1 MSIKNILTKVLK
13 KAYRYMA
20 KKPRIENLVV
30 FESFHGKRYSD
41 NPRAIYEYM
50 KENCPEFD
58 LIWSVNKESIP
69 MFKEMNVPYMKRFS
83 LKWLLTFPRAQYWV
97 NNVRLAKWMKKPKGT
112 TYLQTWHGTPLKRLG
127 TDIEEV
133 YMPGT
138 VTSKYR
144 KNIISESKNW
154 SYLVGPNAYSTEILS
169 RAFHFKGPVIE
180 SGYPRNDVLHNPSE
194 ARMQQIRQSLN
205 IDPKKKVVL
214 YAPTWR
220 DDQFF
225 EKGKYRFEFQF
236 DINRMK
242 EKYGD
247 DFVLLARMHYLVSE
261 SFDFTPYK
269 DFIIDVSDYYDIA
282 DLYLISDLLIT
293 DYSSVF
299 FDYATL
305 DRPIIFYMYD
315 LEDYRDRLRGF
326 YIDIEADAPGK
337 IVKTEDELIAEI
349 DRALTEGHADPARYE
364 RFKNRFCEWE
374 DGRSS
379 ERVVKRVFYK
389 QTLAPAYIPP
399 VEDETTVETE
409 PCETVLN

>member
-1 MSIKNILTKVLK
+1 MMSIKNILVKILK
-13 KAYRYMA
+13 KGYRYFS
-20 KKPRIENLVV
+20 KKPRIKNLVV
-30 FESFHGKRYSD
+30 FESFHGKRFSD

-50 KENCPEFD
+50 KKNCPEFD
-58 LIWSVNKESIP
+58 LIWSVDKRSIP
-69 MFKEMNVPYMKRFS
+69 LFKEMNVPYMKRFS
-83 LKWLLTFPRAQYWV
+83 IQWLRTFPRAQYWV

-133 YMPGT
+133 HMPGT
-138 VTSKYR
+138 VTTKYR

-180 SGYPRNDVLHNPSE
+180 SGYPRNDVLHEPSE
-194 ARMQQIRQSLN
+194 AQMKKIRESLN
-205 IDPKKKVVL
+205 IPADKKVVL

-225 EKGKYRFEFQF
+225 EVGKYRFEFQF
-236 DINRMK
+236 NINRLK
-242 EKYGD
+242 EQYGD

-261 SFDFTPYK
+261 SFDFSPYK
-269 DFIIDVSDYYDIA
+269 DFILDVSDYYDIA

-305 DRPIIFYMYD
+305 NRPIIFYMYD

-337 IVKTEDELIAEI
+337 IVKTEEDLFAEIGRALKEGHYDEL
-349 DRALTEGHADPARYE
+349 RYE
-364 RFKNRFCEWE
+364 RFRNRFCEWE

-389 QTLAPAYIPP
+389 ENQNATA
-399 VEDETTVETE
+399 VETTDQKMA
-409 PCETVLN
+409 

>member
-1 MSIKNILTKVLK
+1 MPIKDILVRILK
-13 KAYRYMA
+13 KGYRYFS
-20 KKPRIENLVV
+20 KKPRIKNLVV

-58 LIWSVNKESIP
+58 LIWSVDKGSIP

-83 LKWLLTFPRAQYWV
+83 LQWLRTFPRAQYWV

-133 YMPGT
+133 HMPGT
-138 VTSKYR
+138 VTTKYR

-180 SGYPRNDVLHNPSE
+180 SGYPRNDVLHEPSE
-194 ARMQQIRQSLN
+194 AQIKKIRESLN
-205 IDPKKKVVL
+205 IAPDKKVVL

-236 DINRMK
+236 DINRLK
-242 EKYGD
+242 EQYGD

-261 SFDFTPYK
+261 SFDFSPYK
-269 DFIIDVSDYYDIA
+269 DFILDVSDYYDIA

-305 DRPIIFYMYD
+305 NRPIIFYMYD

-337 IVKTEDELIAEI
+337 IVKTEDDLFAEI
-349 DRALTEGHADPARYE
+349 GRALEEGHCDAQRYE
-364 RFKNRFCEWE
+364 RFRDRFCEWE

-389 QTLAPAYIPP
+389 ETQNANII
-399 VEDETTVETE
+399 ETTDQ
-409 PCETVLN
+409 NNA

>member
-1 MSIKNILTKVLK
+1 
-13 KAYRYMA
+13 
-20 KKPRIENLVV
+20 
-30 FESFHGKRYSD
+30 
-41 NPRAIYEYM
+41 
-50 KENCPEFD
+50 
-58 LIWSVNKESIP
+58 
-69 MFKEMNVPYMKRFS
+69 
-83 LKWLLTFPRAQYWV
+83 
-97 NNVRLAKWMKKPKGT
+97 
-112 TYLQTWHGTPLKRLG
+112 
-127 TDIEEV
+127 
-133 YMPGT
+133 
-138 VTSKYR
+138 
-144 KNIISESKNW
+144 
-154 SYLVGPNAYSTEILS
+154 
-169 RAFHFKGPVIE
+169 
-180 SGYPRNDVLHNPSE
+180 
-194 ARMQQIRQSLN
+194 
-205 IDPKKKVVL
+205 
-214 YAPTWR
+214 
-220 DDQFF
+220 
-225 EKGKYRFEFQF
+225 
-236 DINRMK
+236 MK

>member
-1 MSIKNILTKVLK
+1 MPIKDILVRILK
-13 KAYRYMA
+13 KGYRYFS
-20 KKPRIENLVV
+20 KKPRIKNLVV

-58 LIWSVNKESIP
+58 LIWSVDKGSIP

-83 LKWLLTFPRAQYWV
+83 LQWLRTFPRAQYWV

-133 YMPGT
+133 HMPGT
-138 VTSKYR
+138 VTTKYR

-180 SGYPRNDVLHNPSE
+180 SGYPRNDVLHEPSE
-194 ARMQQIRQSLN
+194 AQIKKIRESLN
-205 IDPKKKVVL
+205 IAPDKKVVL

-236 DINRMK
+236 DINRLK
-242 EKYGD
+242 EQYGD

-261 SFDFTPYK
+261 SFDFSPYK
-269 DFIIDVSDYYDIA
+269 DFILDVSDYYDIA

-305 DRPIIFYMYD
+305 NRPIIFYMYD

-337 IVKTEDELIAEI
+337 IVKTEDDLFAEI
-349 DRALTEGHADPARYE
+349 GRALEEGHCDEQRYE
-364 RFKNRFCEWE
+364 KFRDRFCEWE

-389 QTLAPAYIPP
+389 ETQNAIA
-399 VEDETTVETE
+399 VETTEQ
-409 PCETVLN
+409 NNA

>member
-1 MSIKNILTKVLK
+1 MMSIKNILVKILK
-13 KAYRYMA
+13 KGYRYFS
-20 KKPRIENLVV
+20 KKPRIKNLVV
-30 FESFHGKRYSD
+30 FESFHGKRFSD

-50 KENCPEFD
+50 KKNCPEFD
-58 LIWSVNKESIP
+58 LIWSVDKRSIP
-69 MFKEMNVPYMKRFS
+69 LFKEMNVPYMKRFS
-83 LKWLLTFPRAQYWV
+83 IQWLRTFPRAQYWV

-133 YMPGT
+133 HMPGT
-138 VTSKYR
+138 VTTKYR

-180 SGYPRNDVLHNPSE
+180 SGYPRNDVLHEPSE
-194 ARMQQIRQSLN
+194 AQMKKIRESLN
-205 IDPKKKVVL
+205 IPADKKVVL

-225 EKGKYRFEFQF
+225 EVGKYRFEFQF
-236 DINRMK
+236 NINRLK
-242 EKYGD
+242 EQYGD

-261 SFDFTPYK
+261 SFDFSPYK
-269 DFIIDVSDYYDIA
+269 DFILDVSDYYDIA

-305 DRPIIFYMYD
+305 NRPIIFYMYD

-337 IVKTEDELIAEI
+337 IVKTEEDLFAEI
-349 DRALTEGHADPARYE
+349 GRALNEGHYDEQRYE
-364 RFKNRFCEWE
+364 RFRNRFCEWE

-389 QTLAPAYIPP
+389 ENQNATA
-399 VEDETTVETE
+399 VETTDQKMA
-409 PCETVLN
+409 

>member
-1 MSIKNILTKVLK
+1 MPIKDILVRILK
-13 KAYRYMA
+13 KGYRYFS
-20 KKPRIENLVV
+20 KKPRIKNLVV

-58 LIWSVNKESIP
+58 LIWSVDKGSIP

-83 LKWLLTFPRAQYWV
+83 LQWLRTFPRAQYWV

-133 YMPGT
+133 HMPGT
-138 VTSKYR
+138 VTTKYR

-180 SGYPRNDVLHNPSE
+180 SGYPRNDVLHEPSDV
-194 ARMQQIRQSLN
+194 QIKKIRESLN
-205 IDPKKKVVL
+205 ISPDKKVVL

-236 DINRMK
+236 DINRLK
-242 EKYGD
+242 EQYGD

-261 SFDFTPYK
+261 SFDFSPYK
-269 DFIIDVSDYYDIA
+269 DFILDVSDYYDIA

-305 DRPIIFYMYD
+305 NRPIIFYMYD

-337 IVKTEDELIAEI
+337 IVKTEDDLFAEI
-349 DRALTEGHADPARYE
+349 GRALEEGHCDEQRYE
-364 RFKNRFCEWE
+364 KFRDRFCEWE

-389 QTLAPAYIPP
+389 ETQNAIA
-399 VEDETTVETE
+399 VETTEQ
-409 PCETVLN
+409 NNA